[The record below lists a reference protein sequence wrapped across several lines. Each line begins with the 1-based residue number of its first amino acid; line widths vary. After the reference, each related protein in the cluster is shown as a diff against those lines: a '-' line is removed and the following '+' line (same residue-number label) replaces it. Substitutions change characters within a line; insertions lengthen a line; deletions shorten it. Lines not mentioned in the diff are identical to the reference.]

1 MNQFYEKI
9 FGALLFVG
17 TVQFVILMNVAE
29 QLYPGYSVSLNYISD
44 LGATCRR
51 TCQIVQ
57 PTAVIF
63 NSSIV
68 LLGLLMII
76 GAYCVRRSFRSRPLT
91 ALLMLTG
98 IGALGVGLFPET
110 TGIIHHIFSAVVF
123 LFGGLSAIASFQI
136 AKRPMSYLSTLMG
149 LVTLVALALYLSNIF
164 LGLGPGGME
173 RMIAYPAL
181 LWGVGLGGHLMHT

>member
-29 QLYPGYSVSLNYISD
+29 QLYPGYSVSMNYISD
-44 LGATCRR
+44 LGATCRQV
-51 TCQIVQ
+51 CQIVQ
-57 PTAVIF
+57 PTATIF
-63 NSSIV
+63 NSSIM
-68 LLGLLMII
+68 LLGLLLII
-76 GAYCVRRSFRSRPLT
+76 GAYCVRRSFKRGPLT
-91 ALLMLTG
+91 VLLILTG

-123 LFGGLSAIASFQI
+123 LFAGLSAIASFQI
-136 AKRPMSYLSTLMG
+136 TKRPMSYLSTLMG
-149 LVTLVALALYLSNIF
+149 LVTLVALMLYLSNIF
-164 LGLGPGGME
+164 FGLGPGGME